1 MCSSDLV
8 VIGRFDRDEAR
19 RIYAGADAFLMPSR
33 FEPSGQGQLIA
44 LRYGTVPIVRHTGGL
59 ADTIRD
65 ADRDPARGNGFVFGP
80 ADPDAFLD
88 AALRAI
94 AAWQDRPR
102 WDAIVRRGMA
112 EDPSWGGPAARYLAL
127 YERAIALR
135 AAVPA

>member
-1 MCSSDLV
+1 MSDSVLSKQISELESAGLV
-8 VIGRFDRDEAR
+8 AATKSFEGKRPRTTLALTKD
-19 RIYAGADAFLMPSR
+19 GLSR
-33 FEPSGQGQLIA
+33 WH
-44 LRYGTVPIVRHTGGL
+44 RHL
-59 ADTIRD
+59 
-65 ADRDPARGNGFVFGP
+65 
-80 ADPDAFLD
+80 